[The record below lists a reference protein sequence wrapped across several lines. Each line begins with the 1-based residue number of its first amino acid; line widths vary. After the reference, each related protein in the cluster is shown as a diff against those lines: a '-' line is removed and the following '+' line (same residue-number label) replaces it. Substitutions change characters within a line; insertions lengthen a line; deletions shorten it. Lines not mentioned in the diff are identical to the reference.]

1 MATRA
6 KRQQCK
12 SALANPAT
20 RRECA
25 AKAKAMGDQP
35 RRVRR
40 PFDRRLRLA
49 RERAQRARQ
58 PWDIGLARQQL
69 LEEDR
74 LGFQLAKRR
83 RLARLKRQRHGDRE
97 LESQLFQFLGQVVA
111 DTARHLPTWLERVDG
126 NPFVPTPESQH
137 ATTACWNPD
146 WRPWLLEELP
156 TLMAQQGLAAEVA
169 WDLQHQVV
177 TKEQAARVRAE
188 GAAAKR
194 ARVCY
199 ESGLC
204 LCRVSDGFRVA
215 LLGAFARAMA
225 KALVKADSMGGGDNS
240 ARAAADR
247 GQLILCIASSHDDSR
262 LWAHLSSMRLR
273 PSGLDCC
280 CCARWMRPA
289 AFARATP
296 RLRRASKRYSRASA
310 RAQGI
315 GLSIGGQ
322 ILKC

>member
-1 MATRA
+1 
-6 KRQQCK
+6 
-12 SALANPAT
+12 
-20 RRECA
+20 
-25 AKAKAMGDQP
+25 
-35 RRVRR
+35 
-40 PFDRRLRLA
+40 
-49 RERAQRARQ
+49 
-58 PWDIGLARQQL
+58 
-69 LEEDR
+69 
-74 LGFQLAKRR
+74 
-83 RLARLKRQRHGDRE
+83 
-97 LESQLFQFLGQVVA
+97 
-111 DTARHLPTWLERVDG
+111 
-126 NPFVPTPESQH
+126 
-137 ATTACWNPD
+137 
-146 WRPWLLEELP
+146 
-156 TLMAQQGLAAEVA
+156 MAQQGLAAEVA

-177 TKEQAARVRAE
+177 TKEHAARVRAE

-225 KALVKADSMGGGDNS
+225 KALVKADSMGGEDNS

-289 AFARATP
+289 AFAQATP